1 MTSADQVRHTAG
13 CESGCCWMEEA
24 KVKTQGWIKNNAKKK
39 KKEKNFLKESST
51 LINTVLG
58 LTKQS

>member
-1 MTSADQVRHTAG
+1 MQ
-13 CESGCCWMEEA
+13 
-24 KVKTQGWIKNNAKKK
+24 KKK